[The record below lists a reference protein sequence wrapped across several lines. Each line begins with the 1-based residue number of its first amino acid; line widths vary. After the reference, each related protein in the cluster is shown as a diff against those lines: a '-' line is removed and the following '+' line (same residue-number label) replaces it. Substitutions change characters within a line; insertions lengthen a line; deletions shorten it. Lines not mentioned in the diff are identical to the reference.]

1 MDFLILM
8 PNRATSPRSWARV
21 AFTAGV
27 LLSVLA
33 SLAPGWVMNKRN
45 EEELRR
51 QATVLQRSF
60 GHEVD
65 ALLSEFRTLAP
76 RWSASDPQAAMMGQP
91 DFWGTPP
98 STRPELLY
106 PGFVA
111 FESPFPLAPGETTDM
126 LMAAS
131 IERGSAAYQQTN
143 TMVAK
148 NLAEVLRSMGLVP
161 IPTDVEK
168 PRFIELKFDSVQQ
181 AQMIRTPMGA
191 IGDSEASPLTWA
203 LAAPVAN
210 RGWLVAP
217 IDASGLSKA
226 FASGTQSEA
235 FDVAVHAGTTEKA
248 PLVGRVAMKTR
259 VSSLRR
265 TVSTATHLGQR
276 FTFAV
281 SAERNFA
288 TGSAPNPTLILFGG
302 IIVSSLVALGLRLR
316 RQTIDARVLT
326 DERDAANLLA
336 RTDPLTQ
343 LPNRLAIAEA
353 LERIS
358 RSSRVDPMAVLLC
371 DLDRFKIVNDARGHD
386 AGDLLLIEV
395 ARRLQRVA
403 PNSLVARLSGD
414 EFVIVLTPTS
424 PEDAI
429 DTAHLVVER
438 LREPFPIGTDQ
449 VVIGTSV
456 GVTICQPDTATD
468 RSSLLRDADLAMYA
482 AKRDGGN
489 RVHVATDEIRDSGGA
504 QLDIELELRA
514 AFGTGQLVA
523 WYQPL
528 VDRHDEIRALEALVR
543 WQHPT
548 RGLLSPGLF
557 LPAAKRAGLLAEI
570 STDVLSQVCRDVA
583 TWNRQR
589 ADHGVDPIIVHVNCV
604 EEQLMDPSFADVVGA
619 YLASSGLNPAHL
631 LLEVS
636 EETAMDRLPKGLPT
650 IQAIRAMGVRF
661 SLDDFGFGNAS
672 LTMVRQL
679 GGVAEI
685 KIDKS
690 IVDGLANPTGPDPAD
705 VAVIQ
710 AVRTFADDQGIVLV
724 AEGIEEPQQRDLL
737 VELGVDLMQGYLFH
751 RPNTPE
757 HTEMLLLPRQS
768 ALTPSGSGVV

>member
-1 MDFLILM
+1 M
-8 PNRATSPRSWARV
+8 PNRATSHRSRARV
-21 AFTAGV
+21 AFTASV
-27 LLSVLA
+27 LLSVVA
-33 SLAPGWVMNKRN
+33 SLAPGWVLNKRN
-45 EEELRR
+45 E
-51 QATVLQRSF
+51 QALSRKATALERTF
-60 GHEVD
+60 GLEVG
-65 ALLSEFRTLAP
+65 ALLSELRTLAP
-76 RWSASDPQAAMMGQP
+76 RWLASDPQMAMMGQP
-91 DFWGTPP
+91 GSWGSPP
-98 STRPELLY
+98 SVKPKRLF

-111 FESPFPLAPGETTDM
+111 FESPFPLAPGETTDT
-126 LMAAS
+126 LLATYV
-131 IERGSAAYQQTN
+131 ERGPAGYQQTN

-148 NLAEVLRSMGLVP
+148 NLAAVLTSMGLAP
-161 IPTDVEK
+161 MPTGVAK
-168 PRFIELKFDSVQQ
+168 PRFVDLKFDSMQQ
-181 AQMIRTPMGA
+181 AQMIRSPRITSAP
-191 IGDSEASPLTWA
+191 SEESSITWA
-203 LAAPVAN
+203 LAFPVAN

-217 IDASGLSKA
+217 IDTTGLSQLTPGKG
-226 FASGTQSEA
+226 SDS
-235 FDVAVHAGTTEKA
+235 FDIAVHAGTTEKA
-248 PLVGRVAMKTR
+248 QLVGRLAMRTR
-259 VSSLRR
+259 ASSLRR
-265 TVSTATHLGQR
+265 TVTTSILLEQP

-281 SAERNFA
+281 SADRNFA
-288 TGSAPNPTLILFGG
+288 TGSAPNPTLILFAGL
-302 IIVSSLVALGLRLR
+302 IVSSVVALGLRLR
-316 RQTIDARVLT
+316 QQARDTRVLT
-326 DERDAANLLA
+326 DERDAANVLA

-343 LPNRLAIAEA
+343 LPNRLAITEA
-353 LERIS
+353 LERICEGI
-358 RSSRVDPMAVLLC
+358 RVDPMALLLC

-403 PNSLVARLSGD
+403 PKSLVARLSGD
-414 EFVIVLTPTS
+414 EFVVLLTPTS
-424 PEDAI
+424 VEDAI
-429 DTAHLVVER
+429 DRAHLVVER

-449 VVIGTSV
+449 VVIGASV
-456 GVTICQPDTATD
+456 GITICQPDMATD

-489 RVHVATDEIRDSGGA
+489 RVHVATDELRESSGG

-589 ADHGVDPIIVHVNCV
+589 IDQGNDPIIVHVNCV
-604 EEQLMDPSFADVVGA
+604 EEQLMDPSFADVVGS

-631 LLEVS
+631 LLEIS

-650 IQAIRAMGVRF
+650 IQSIRAMGVRF

-705 VAVIQ
+705 IAVIE
-710 AVRTFADDQGIVLV
+710 AVRKFADDQGIVLV
-724 AEGIEEPQQRDLL
+724 AEGIEQQQQRDLL
-737 VELGVDLMQGYLFH
+737 IDLGVDLMQGYLFF

-757 HTEMLLLPRQS
+757 HTQALLIPQQS
-768 ALTPSGSGVV
+768 ALTSTGSATV